1 MARRRAGPVLTM
13 PHSPEHM
20 NQGFDESR
28 WPTSMKGMTF
38 RDKLTYMHAK
48 VNMDAHGF
56 YEERLDRLGKKYG
69 DSNE

>member
-1 MARRRAGPVLTM
+1 
-13 PHSPEHM
+13 M

-28 WPTSMKGMTF
+28 WPTSMKGMSF